1 MVGLDPE
8 SWGNTWHQ
16 RPWTWMGQRLGTE
29 QTRLQPTGPGE
40 PSQTEPR
47 VLELKEQTAADSRVP
62 GGTLQKP
69 RGLGV
74 GGMGNTG
81 TVQCQEGPD
90 TWPLP
95 VIPSWFTVEVQGYLL
110 ANQGRRT
117 DAFLGRSPSQRE
129 GTTPP
134 SEQINLQGPDFQ
146 GEQRQTLEGPLR
158 DAHAAQEA
166 RRPQPQERGAHL
178 PVLILDVSPGAAHR
192 LLEHPL
198 S

>member
-1 MVGLDPE
+1 MASETMDLDGAEAGHRTNQAPTNRTRRAIPNRAE
-8 SWGNTWHQ
+8 GPGAERTDCGRQPSAWGNSPEAQ
-16 RPWTWMGQRLGTE
+16 GT
-29 QTRLQPTGPGE
+29 
-40 PSQTEPR
+40 
-47 VLELKEQTAADSRVP
+47 
-62 GGTLQKP
+62 GG
-69 RGLGV
+69 

-90 TWPLP
+90 TWPVPVPGLP
-95 VIPSWFTVEVQGYLL
+95 VIPPWFTVEVQGYLL

-134 SEQINLQGPDFQ
+134 SLQINLQGPDFQ
-146 GEQRQTLEGPLR
+146 GEQRQTSEGPLR

-166 RRPQPQERGAHL
+166 RRPHPQERGAHL

-192 LLEHPL
+192 LPEHPL